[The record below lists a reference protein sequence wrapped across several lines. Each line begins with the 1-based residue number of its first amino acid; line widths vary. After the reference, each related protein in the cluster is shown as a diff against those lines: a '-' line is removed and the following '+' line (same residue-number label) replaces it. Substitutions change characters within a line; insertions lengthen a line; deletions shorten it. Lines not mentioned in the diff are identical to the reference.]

1 MQTPFHWNAKWIWLD
16 YITPLGI
23 SGDYH
28 TERLVGILDS
38 EKNRWGLFR
47 KIFEL
52 PDSYSRE
59 TSQAKFYISVDSR
72 YKLFINGTY
81 VGRGIYRCNR
91 DNWYYDLYEVASL
104 LLPGKNI
111 IAIIAQYFGE
121 EQSWYEPF
129 RHGRFTEKSLGK
141 GGVIFELIIDSATED
156 TSLHIL
162 SDKSVRSTVCTAYKQ
177 DVRRMNVGLPYIEDF
192 DAQKYPENWETLEF
206 DDSSNQWSQTIELM
220 TNLSQPNLV
229 PCDIPGSRKHR
240 CGSKVW
246 SVQARFSPFL
256 MKMIFLLLRKET
268 KNLLIFLSKWPCQI
282 IRKKIPS

>member
-1 MQTPFHWNAKWIWLD
+1 MDLVRL
-16 YITPLGI
+16 YYPLQE
-23 SGDYH
+23 SPGDYH

-91 DNWYYDLYEVASL
+91 DNWYMIYMKSHLYYYQVKISL
-104 LLPGKNI
+104 QLSPNISARNKVGMNRFAMDNLP
-111 IAIIAQYFGE
+111 
-121 EQSWYEPF
+121 
-129 RHGRFTEKSLGK
+129 EKSLGK

-192 DAQKYPENWETLEF
+192 DPQ
-206 DDSSNQWSQTIELM
+206 
-220 TNLSQPNLV
+220 
-229 PCDIPGSRKHR
+229 
-240 CGSKVW
+240 
-246 SVQARFSPFL
+246 
-256 MKMIFLLLRKET
+256 
-268 KNLLIFLSKWPCQI
+268 
-282 IRKKIPS
+282 KIPRELGNIGV